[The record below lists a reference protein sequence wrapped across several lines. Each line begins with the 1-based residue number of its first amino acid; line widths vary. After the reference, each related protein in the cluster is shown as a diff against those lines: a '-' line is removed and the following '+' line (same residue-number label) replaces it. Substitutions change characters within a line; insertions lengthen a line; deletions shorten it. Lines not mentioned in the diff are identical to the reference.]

1 MEEEMIMTSVA
12 ELYTA
17 PHGLNAIAKDV
28 GLGVDILTPRKK
40 VSIMIIGNHSA
51 GKSSFINWYVGEDI
65 QRTGVAIETQ
75 GFTFITS
82 GTKRTLAPIK
92 GESTLMLY
100 PHLTPLSK
108 QFGKSLVENLTT
120 HVSTSTARHFNVVDF
135 CDTPGLVDGD
145 ISYPFDVNAAIVA
158 MAAYADLIFVF
169 LDPMGQALCSRTM
182 QVVKALNQN
191 GQYADKMKYYLT
203 KADTVTDSKEMMK
216 LMVQITQN
224 IKANIQNQH
233 GLEIPSIWITRPTNS
248 HLMPAEHTAANSMN
262 SLNQIDAVCECI
274 EKAIHQKVQDNL
286 SQVERDCQAIRDAIR
301 RLLLKDEL
309 QRAAKRSRH
318 IVALG
323 FALTAWVIPLVTF
336 VVLLGEYKSSL
347 PAAILDA
354 DAVMSFVESTH
365 EAIQPLVLDG
375 PLGLLSTLKL
385 VGSSVVLFVL
395 FNAIAEFIKTRMRR
409 FETQPKDV
417 VTRWKSYDHVL
428 DEVLDRRLDLF
439 KEYVRTY
446 TSADNI

>member
-1 MEEEMIMTSVA
+1 MEEEKIMTCVA
-12 ELYTA
+12 ELYTS
-17 PHGLNAIAKDV
+17 PHGLNAIAKDI
-28 GLGVDILTPRKK
+28 GLGLEILTPRKK

-75 GFTFITS
+75 GFTLITS

-108 QFGKSLVENLTT
+108 QFGKSLVENLVT
-120 HVSTSTARHFNVVDF
+120 HVSTSTARHFKVVDF

-158 MAAYADLIFVF
+158 MAAHADLIFVF

-233 GLEIPSIWITRPTNS
+233 GLEIPSIWITKSRPTNS
-248 HLMPAEHTAANSMN
+248 HLMPSTSSTASSPQSPSMD
-262 SLNQIDAVCECI
+262 SLNQIDAVCESI

-286 SQVERDCQAIRDAIR
+286 SQVERDCQAIRTAIR
-301 RLLLKDEL
+301 RRLLTDEL

-318 IVALG
+318 VVAMG
-323 FALTAWVIPLVTF
+323 FALTAWVLPLVTF
-336 VVLLGEYKSSL
+336 VLLVGEYKKAL
-347 PAAILDA
+347 PSAILDA
-354 DAVMSFVESTH
+354 DVVMSFVDATH
-365 EAIQPLVLDG
+365 DTLRPMVLADG

-385 VGSSVVLFVL
+385 VGGSCVLFVL
-395 FNAIAEFIKTRMRR
+395 LNAVAE
-409 FETQPKDV
+409 
-417 VTRWKSYDHVL
+417 
-428 DEVLDRRLDLF
+428 
-439 KEYVRTY
+439 
-446 TSADNI
+446 

>member
-1 MEEEMIMTSVA
+1 MEEEQIMNRVA

-17 PHGLNAIAKDV
+17 PTGLNAIAKDV
-28 GLGVDILTPRKK
+28 GLGLDILSPRKK
-40 VSIMIIGNHSA
+40 VTVMIIGNHSA

-108 QFGKSLVENLTT
+108 QFGKTLVENLTT

-158 MAAYADLIFVF
+158 MAAHADLIFVF

-233 GLEIPSIWITRPTNS
+233 GLEIPSIWINNKSYGPTS
-248 HLMPAEHTAANSMN
+248 SQLED
-262 SLNQIDAVCECI
+262 LNQIDCVCDGI

-286 SQVERDCQAIRDAIR
+286 SQVEKDCQTIRSTIR
-301 RLLLKDEL
+301 GLLLKDEL
-309 QRAAKRSRH
+309 QQAAKRSRQ
-318 IVALG
+318 IVATC
-323 FALTAWVIPLVTF
+323 FTLTAWVIPLVTF
-336 VVLLGEYKSSL
+336 VLLVGEYKRHL

-354 DAVMSFVESTH
+354 DVVMDFIQTTHDAVR
-365 EAIQPLVLDG
+365 PLVLEASA
-375 PLGLLSTLKL
+375 PLGLLSTIKL
-385 VGSSVVLFVL
+385 LGSSILLFVIL
-395 FNAIAEFIKTRMRR
+395 NGIAEFIKTRVKR
-409 FETQPKDV
+409 FETQKKDV
-417 VTRWKSYDHVL
+417 IDRWKSYDGVL
-428 DEVLDRRLDLF
+428 HDILEKRLDLF

-446 TSADNI
+446 TSADNL

>member
-1 MEEEMIMTSVA
+1 MEEEKIMSSVA

-17 PHGLNAIAKDV
+17 PHGLNSIAKDV
-28 GLGVDILTPRKK
+28 GLGLDILTPRKK
-40 VSIMIIGNHSA
+40 VNVMIIGNHSA
-51 GKSSFINWYVGEDI
+51 GKSSFINWYIGENI

-100 PHLTPLSK
+100 PHLMPLSK

-158 MAAYADLIFVF
+158 MAAHADLIFVF

-182 QVVKALNQN
+182 QVVKSLNEN

-233 GLEIPSIWITRPTNS
+233 GLEIPSIWITNTK
-248 HLMPAEHTAANSMN
+248 ATTASPVKAME
-262 SLNQIDAVCECI
+262 SLNQIDSVCEGI
-274 EKAIHQKVQDNL
+274 EKAIQQKVQDNL
-286 SQVERDCQAIRDAIR
+286 SQVEKDVETIRGTIR
-301 RLLLKDEL
+301 SLLAKDEF
-309 QRAAKRSRH
+309 QRAAKRSRQ
-318 IVALG
+318 IVATC
-323 FALTAWVIPLVTF
+323 FTLTAWVIPLATF
-336 VVLLGEYKSSL
+336 VLLIGEYKKSL
-347 PAAILDA
+347 PAAILEADVVMDFVQTTHDA
-354 DAVMSFVESTH
+354 FRPFVLEST
-365 EAIQPLVLDG
+365 A
-375 PLGLLSTLKL
+375 PLGLLGTLKL
-385 VGSSVVLFVL
+385 LGGSIVLFVL
-395 FNAIAEFIKTRMRR
+395 FNAVAEFIKTRVKR
-409 FETQPKDV
+409 FETQKKDV
-417 VTRWKSYDHVL
+417 VDRWKSYDSVL
-428 DEVLDRRLDLF
+428 DDILDRRLGKHCHETTPTANDI
-439 KEYVRTY
+439 T
-446 TSADNI
+446 